1 MMKKIFISGVCGQD
15 GSILA
20 RLLLE
25 NGCEV
30 VGGFRKNS
38 SQLWRLEKLG
48 ILEHIRL
55 YDLGTSILD
64 RYKQLLDST
73 NFEEIYLLSGFSST
87 EKSRIYPQTATEKIL
102 YEPLAMIMES
112 ITKEQKIF
120 IAGSSEIFAA
130 TTKETRLFEDSTVGP
145 RSPYGYLHLAMKGI
159 CESLIETQ
167 APIFYGILFNHESE
181 LRDTHFLTSKILDG
195 FLKMTQ
201 DKLHTIRLGN
211 FESRRD
217 FGLAEDFVN
226 AMYSLMQTKEF
237 GSYNFATG
245 KTHSVLEIVI
255 EFSYQFGFRPIFIP
269 EVSKVYDETSN
280 RVLVEFE
287 TVVPRK
293 DDSNSNPGDSSKL
306 SKVVG
311 FDLHTSLQ
319 SLVSRIIKPSWVS
332 Q

>member
-1 MMKKIFISGVCGQD
+1 MKKVFVSGICGQD

-38 SQLWRLEKLG
+38 SKLWRLEKLG
-48 ILEHIRL
+48 IVEHIRL
-55 YDLGTSILD
+55 HDFGTSFLNN
-64 RYKQLLDST
+64 YKQLLDST
-73 NFEEIYLLSGFSST
+73 SFDEIYLLSGFSST
-87 EKSRIYPQTATEKIL
+87 EKSRIYPLTATEKIL
-102 YEPLAMIMES
+102 YEPLGMIMES
-112 ITKEQKIF
+112 ITKEQKSF

-130 TTKETRLFEDSTVGP
+130 TNIETRLFENATTGP

-167 APIFYGILFNHESE
+167 EAPFFYGILFNHESE
-181 LRDTHFLTSKILDG
+181 LRDTHFLTRKILDG
-195 FLKMTQ
+195 FLKMRQ

-217 FGLAEDFVN
+217 FGLAEDFVT
-226 AMYSLMQTKEF
+226 AMYSLMQTNEF

-245 KTHSVLEIVI
+245 KTHSVLEIVL
-255 EFSYQFGFRPIFIP
+255 EFANQFGFRPIFFP

-287 TVVPRK
+287 TVASRK

-311 FDLHTSLQ
+311 FDLHTSLE

-332 Q
+332 